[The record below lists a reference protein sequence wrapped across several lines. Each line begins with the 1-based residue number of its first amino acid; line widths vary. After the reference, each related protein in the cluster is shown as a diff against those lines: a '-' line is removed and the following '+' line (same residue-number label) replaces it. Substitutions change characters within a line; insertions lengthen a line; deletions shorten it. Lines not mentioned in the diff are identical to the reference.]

1 MKTPERAI
9 AREEHQAAVPEGWR
23 PGPFDYQRLDV
34 FRVAREALVLG
45 HALWRRL
52 PRGHGK
58 LGDQLGRALLGA
70 YLQVAE
76 AASRSGQDRSCRYR
90 GARAEASEA
99 AAAVEAVALLGL
111 APASETERL
120 TLLLGRLCAMLTRL
134 SGVGR

>member
-1 MKTPERAI
+1 MKAPERAN
-9 AREEHQAAVPEGWR
+9 ARDEHEAGAPEGWR
-23 PGPFDYQRLDV
+23 PGPFDYQRLDA

-45 HALWRRL
+45 YALLRRL

-58 LGDQLGRALLGA
+58 LADQLGRALLGA

-76 AASRSGQDRSCRYR
+76 AASRTGQDRCARFRAAR
-90 GARAEASEA
+90 GEASEA

-111 APASETERL
+111 APAIEGERL
-120 TLLLGRLCAMLTRL
+120 MFLLGRLCAMLTRL